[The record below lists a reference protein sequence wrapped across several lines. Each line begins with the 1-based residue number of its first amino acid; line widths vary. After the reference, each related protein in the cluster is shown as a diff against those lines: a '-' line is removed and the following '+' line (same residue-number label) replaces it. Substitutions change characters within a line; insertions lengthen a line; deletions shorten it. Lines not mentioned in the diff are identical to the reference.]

1 MKQKN
6 NINPSEAANK
16 TAEKAV
22 GNKRKWSVGYLVV
35 AFIAALTLWFY
46 VADYDTVVEKTF
58 TNIPVELIY
67 PTKGDIVVESG
78 EGKLI
83 SVTVTGKKAD
93 INALKS
99 NDIRAYVD
107 VSSATKDGEFN
118 AEIIVELPNDI
129 SLVEH
134 NALSVTHL
142 VVTLATPT
150 SKQLNLEVNIVSGNW
165 EDIYTLMP
173 ECEPNKIEIIG
184 SSSIVERVKYAKVNI
199 DVGELERPKQVRGK
213 IELIDGNGEIVPQT
227 YLQINEPNGTEIS
240 NSIVEVY
247 VRMEMEKELPV
258 VVEFTGG
265 VFTASDAKIVC
276 NPQTVVVRGGVEK
289 LKKMEYVSIPIDE
302 TTIGNSFSGT
312 LPLPELDETL
322 EYVGDVTEVDVS
334 VLLRDI
340 QSVTISF
347 STEDIR
353 LIGIPEGMN
362 AKLQFLPDE
371 NDLIPETVSITVRG
385 YREAIT
391 DLRREQLALL
401 DITVDFS
408 EFAASE
414 TGVQLGQKYAS
425 LDVGIAFLNSQGVFT
440 TDKVKVSAEIIEAA
454 EDVNAG

>member
-1 MKQKN
+1 
-6 NINPSEAANK
+6 
-16 TAEKAV
+16 
-22 GNKRKWSVGYLVV
+22 
-35 AFIAALTLWFY
+35 
-46 VADYDTVVEKTF
+46 
-58 TNIPVELIY
+58 
-67 PTKGDIVVESG
+67 
-78 EGKLI
+78 
-83 SVTVTGKKAD
+83 
-93 INALKS
+93 
-99 NDIRAYVD
+99 
-107 VSSATKDGEFN
+107 
-118 AEIIVELPNDI
+118 
-129 SLVEH
+129 
-134 NALSVTHL
+134 
-142 VVTLATPT
+142 
-150 SKQLNLEVNIVSGNW
+150 
-165 EDIYTLMP
+165 
-173 ECEPNKIEIIG
+173 
-184 SSSIVERVKYAKVNI
+184 
-199 DVGELERPKQVRGK
+199 
-213 IELIDGNGEIVPQT
+213 
-227 YLQINEPNGTEIS
+227 
-240 NSIVEVY
+240 
-247 VRMEMEKELPV
+247 
-258 VVEFTGG
+258 
-265 VFTASDAKIVC
+265 
-276 NPQTVVVRGGVEK
+276 
-289 LKKMEYVSIPIDE
+289 MEYVSIPIDE

-454 EDVNAG
+454 EDANAG